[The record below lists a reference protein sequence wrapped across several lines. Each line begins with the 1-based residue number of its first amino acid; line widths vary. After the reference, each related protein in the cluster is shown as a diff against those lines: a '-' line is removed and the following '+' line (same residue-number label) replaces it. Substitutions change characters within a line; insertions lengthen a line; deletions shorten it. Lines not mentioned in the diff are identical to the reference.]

1 MIQVALAL
9 GTTLLYGVYF
19 LPITLGVAVVVWA
32 VRRSFEEFEA
42 TCR

>member
-19 LPITLGVAVVVWA
+19 LPITLGIAVVVWA
-32 VRRSFEEFEA
+32 VRRFFEELEA
-42 TCR
+42 PCR